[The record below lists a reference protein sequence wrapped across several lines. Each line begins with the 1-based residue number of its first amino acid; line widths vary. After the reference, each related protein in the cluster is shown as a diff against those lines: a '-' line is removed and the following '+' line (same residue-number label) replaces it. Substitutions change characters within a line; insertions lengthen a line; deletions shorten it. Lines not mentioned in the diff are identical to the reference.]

1 MRASSL
7 RALAFLSLLAGSGIV
22 AAAAAEGQP
31 LQGIR
36 LRRSKARSGRWSWR
50 ILELGA
56 FVSDQTETLAFF
68 LAGFSRAVFQ
78 SL

>member
-7 RALAFLSLLAGSGIV
+7 KALSFLSLLAGSGT
-22 AAAAAEGQP
+22 AAAAEGQP

-36 LRRSKARSGRWSWR
+36 LRRSRARSGSWSWP
-50 ILELGA
+50 ILELEA

>member
-1 MRASSL
+1 M
-7 RALAFLSLLAGSGIV
+7 
-22 AAAAAEGQP
+22 
-31 LQGIR
+31 
-36 LRRSKARSGRWSWR
+36 
-50 ILELGA
+50 LELEA